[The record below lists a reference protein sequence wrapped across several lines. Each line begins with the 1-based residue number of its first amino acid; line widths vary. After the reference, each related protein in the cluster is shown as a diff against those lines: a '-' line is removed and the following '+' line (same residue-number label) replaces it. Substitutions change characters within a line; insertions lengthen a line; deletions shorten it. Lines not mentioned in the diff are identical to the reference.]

1 MIIRSTMTHDK
12 CQMSHQQNKKKSLSL
27 PPSCQWMNRFHIK
40 RPVKTGKT
48 WQREERRM
56 RTKVGWS
63 VVRLQ
68 QFGRGQFGFCHAR
81 DLISFGLLKCQPC
94 RKKKTQLFIF
104 LYPRFWILHLMIW
117 STNNDMYKLSNVMQE
132 TSSPKTQMSAQ
143 LCQKKIQDDQTTEF
157 TSFIVVSTLL
167 NSTFNAN
174 TPL

>member
-1 MIIRSTMTHDK
+1 
-12 CQMSHQQNKKKSLSL
+12 
-27 PPSCQWMNRFHIK
+27 MNRFHIK

-81 DLISFGLLKCQPC
+81 DLISLGLLKCQLC

-104 LYPRFWILHLMIW
+104 LYPRFSCIWWFYQIIVICTNSAMSCKRPHLPRLKCQPSCATKKDRTIKQQYLHLLLWCPLFWILHLM
-117 STNNDMYKLSNVMQE
+117 
-132 TSSPKTQMSAQ
+132 
-143 LCQKKIQDDQTTEF
+143 QTRHC
-157 TSFIVVSTLL
+157 
-167 NSTFNAN
+167 NK
-174 TPL
+174 

>member
-1 MIIRSTMTHDK
+1 MTHDK

-40 RPVKTGKT
+40 RLAKPSKT

-56 RTKVGWS
+56 RTKIGWS

-104 LYPRFWILHLMIW
+104 LYPRFSCIWWFYQIIVICTNSAMSCKRPHLPTLKCQPSCATKKERTIKQQYLHLLLWCPLFWILYLMI
-117 STNNDMYKLSNVMQE
+117 Y
-132 TSSPKTQMSAQ
+132 
-143 LCQKKIQDDQTTEF
+143 
-157 TSFIVVSTLL
+157 
-167 NSTFNAN
+167 AN
-174 TPL
+174 TSLE